1 MVVFVGFLTT
11 FGKRVFVLEE
21 VSDGRLGGQLWAFV
35 QSKWWA
41 ALPTTLL
48 LSAGLPPQRIGF
60 GPKTRPTTASR
71 RSRCWNSPH
80 WPPTKPTRMIPLTP
94 QCSGPMPR
102 ARCEWRG
109 ERGERTGMGRRLA
122 AYLRKR
128 RACVAGATQLD
139 IYIYTS
145 IHVYLEPVL
154 MGKEGGW
161 WSNIEV
167 TQVLGTSRHLPCCGR
182 WDTRLV
188 AAGFS
193 T

>member
-1 MVVFVGFLTT
+1 M
-11 FGKRVFVLEE
+11 
-21 VSDGRLGGQLWAFV
+21 WAFV

-139 IYIYTS
+139 IYIYIYINTC
-145 IHVYLEPVL
+145 LPRACFD
-154 MGKEGGW
+154 GKGGW
-161 WSNIEV
+161 LVVQYRGHSGSRYLPSSSLLWEV
-167 TQVLGTSRHLPCCGR
+167 GHSAGCGWLFHVMFFR
-182 WDTRLV
+182 RIPEDSKPGL
-188 AAGFS
+188 FS
-193 T
+193 GSA